1 LFNPIF
7 FTFYISIY
15 FSFQYIFSDIQ
26 LSNEIDWRHLS
37 NIVHAYDTYC
47 LETFIQQRETKIF
60 NRTSQILDEQSTN
73 KYPTTL
79 TTLTTSIILGISSF
93 FNSLPAYY
101 SLSRIT
107 RNYLFKT
114 NIRPL
119 IFPNIHE
126 LNQSCFS
133 EPWQVKYKHI
143 LCIEISTRSYFL
155 DSCLQI
161 DVGIYV
167 WSTII

>member
-1 LFNPIF
+1 MK
-7 FTFYISIY
+7 
-15 FSFQYIFSDIQ
+15 
-26 LSNEIDWRHLS
+26 
-37 NIVHAYDTYC
+37 
-47 LETFIQQRETKIF
+47 TFIQQRETKIF
-60 NRTSQILDEQSTN
+60 DRTLQISDEQSIN
-73 KYPTTL
+73 KHP

-143 LCIEISTRSYFL
+143 LCIEISTRSCFL

-167 WSTII
+167 RSTII